1 MAVTTVVKCDPE
13 FFYLFLLLTVVTV
26 NTTESDFNTTGF
38 DAFNLIDNV
47 TESYPRT
54 QPPVSE
60 STTTAPSYSTETPN
74 LPAVPLPVSGHLPT
88 PLTSAD
94 RLCPCDEQMDVCDI
108 NCCCDRVCSGDVPLF
123 TSCSYPTVSGSK
135 QMCSHDVAS
144 YSLRRAAD
152 GYSELQSSVQKETN
166 YDIFCI
172 ESQNRVDGLSYPSPA
187 LPTDSNFVSLF
198 KQFTSYMF
206 SLE

>member
-54 QPPVSE
+54 PPPVSD

-88 PLTSAD
+88 PLTSGN
-94 RLCPCDEQMDVCDI
+94 L
-108 NCCCDRVCSGDVPLF
+108 
-123 TSCSYPTVSGSK
+123 
-135 QMCSHDVAS
+135 
-144 YSLRRAAD
+144 SL
-152 GYSELQSSVQKETN
+152 
-166 YDIFCI
+166 
-172 ESQNRVDGLSYPSPA
+172 
-187 LPTDSNFVSLF
+187 
-198 KQFTSYMF
+198 
-206 SLE
+206 